1 MEKHAIVV
9 EQEPESP
16 RAREIMTDDGCK
28 QSSFDH
34 LALQAFVIGLRGRN
48 RNCHDAEANTESR
61 TEADIESRTTPK
73 AKPDGGC
80 LTLELEGA
88 C

>member
-16 RAREIMTDDGCK
+16 RAREIMTHDGCK

-48 RNCHDAEANTESR
+48 QNCHDVEAVTKSR

-73 AKPDGGC
+73 TTPDVKR